1 MHNSLHSEALWILQ
15 TTCTQKLLGSAWITL
30 AKWYFALKLVNIHY
44 EGNTFGAIYNFVP
57 TIIMEL
63 TICILAI
70 FCNIPLF
77 NDCALHS
84 ACSSKQHNYT
94 TTAIKLKHFESSDRS
109 KLRIR
114 GDVFWNGGFMVM
126 CSQKYTTLQH
136 IDINIVR
143 LQQLSSAVLHL
154 VDAYIRLAPVF
165 RGA

>member
-1 MHNSLHSEALWILQ
+1 
-15 TTCTQKLLGSAWITL
+15 
-30 AKWYFALKLVNIHY
+30 
-44 EGNTFGAIYNFVP
+44 
-57 TIIMEL
+57 MEL

-77 NDCALHS
+77 NNDCALHS
-84 ACSSKQHNYT
+84 AFSSKQHNSS

-114 GDVFWNGGFMVM
+114 GDVFWNGGFMVK

-165 RGA
+165 RGAKPDKQHLGSCDFLHCPYCKTAHIHKNLAPLISISAAKPDGV